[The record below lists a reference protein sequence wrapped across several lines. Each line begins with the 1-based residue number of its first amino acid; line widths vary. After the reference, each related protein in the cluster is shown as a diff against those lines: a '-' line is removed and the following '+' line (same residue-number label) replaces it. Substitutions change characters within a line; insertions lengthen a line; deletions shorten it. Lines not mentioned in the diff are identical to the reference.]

1 MPCPGVGEQGHAR
14 SNSLTHPVTT
24 KSQLLMS
31 QSQYR
36 TEAFF
41 LGKIVYFFQL
51 ITLYDSEIASSLP
64 RKTGKKE
71 RYKYASV
78 TSLQPSV
85 TTTIRN
91 QSLFSH
97 YCWSYGHTYVYTQ
110 LIVNCHNDNKVTTCK
125 FSSIG
130 FFLHIIL
137 RYCPSYIAKISKNEK
152 LLTYSYHLK
161 KYLVYHKLEIIIVI
175 VMTI

>member
-1 MPCPGVGEQGHAR
+1 MIQK
-14 SNSLTHPVTT
+14 SL
-24 KSQLLMS
+24 
-31 QSQYR
+31 
-36 TEAFF
+36 AAF
-41 LGKIVYFFQL
+41 LGRR
-51 ITLYDSEIASSLP
+51 E
-64 RKTGKKE
+64 KKNDINTHQ
-71 RYKYASV
+71 SHQS
-78 TSLQPSV
+78 SLQPSV

-97 YCWSYGHTYVYTQ
+97 YCWSYGHTYVCTQ

-161 KYLVYHKLEIIIVI
+161 KYLVYHKLEIVVVI